1 MTQQLGIVIIID
13 PEQAARTRTLQ
24 GCTYLFDNAGP
35 FGSIGQGTD
44 HLVSAVNG
52 TYWSDGSQ
60 ASQPILNYLITGI
73 SSLPITLPRNYAQV
87 RALQMVSALR
97 LGAVP
102 EAAHAV
108 SSPLAPLLLDH
119 FGEVIPQ
126 GAKIDPA
133 AVPHPAPIITGIS
146 GEAVEEGII
155 FPAQYGSPDLVSG
168 GWYWSATVATSRP
181 RVWPYT
187 LHIEVHRVIP
197 DFDTGWEPVPL
208 TLHALLNVTS
218 QPLRNG
224 FTGGGTGLL
233 PIGVPY

>member
-13 PEQAARTRTLQ
+13 QEQAARERTLA

-44 HLVSAVNG
+44 HLVSAING

-60 ASQPILNYLITGI
+60 ATQPILNYLVTGI
-73 SSLPITLPRNYAQV
+73 SSLPITLPRSFRQI
-87 RALQMVSALR
+87 RALHTVAALGVGAAPAMASAL
-97 LGAVP
+97 GAEKPVR
-102 EAAHAV
+102 
-108 SSPLAPLLLDH
+108 LDH
-119 FGEVIPQ
+119 FGAFVAPDAEV
-126 GAKIDPA
+126 DPFA
-133 AVPHPAPIITGIS
+133 EPHPAPIITGIS
-146 GEAVEEGII
+146 GEAVEQGII

-181 RVWPYT
+181 RVWPYM
-187 LHIEVHRVIP
+187 LHIDVHRAAGS
-197 DFDTGWEPVPL
+197 DWEPVPL

-218 QPLRNG
+218 KPLRNG

-233 PIGVPY
+233 PIGMPY